1 LGLVEEEEEEEE
13 EEEKAIAMGIAEA
26 AATTAEVVATDLR
39 IDAIILLL
47 QFLRLFISDLSTTF
61 KFYHF

>member
-1 LGLVEEEEEEEE
+1 MGLVEEEEE

-47 QFLRLFISDLSTTF
+47 QIGRA
-61 KFYHF
+61 HV

>member
-1 LGLVEEEEEEEE
+1 LVEEEEE

-39 IDAIILLL
+39 IDPNRTNKILGERKVS
-47 QFLRLFISDLSTTF
+47 QIS
-61 KFYHF
+61 